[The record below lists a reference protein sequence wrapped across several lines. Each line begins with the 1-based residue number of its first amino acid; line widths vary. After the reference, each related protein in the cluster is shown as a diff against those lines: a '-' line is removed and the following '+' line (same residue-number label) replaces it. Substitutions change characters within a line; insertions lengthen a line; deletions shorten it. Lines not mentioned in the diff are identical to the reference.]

1 MRFGPWPRRIFFVL
15 AAIFFVFTF
24 LHASWLAPT
33 PRGAPKLVAHRA
45 VGQPL
50 LQHRR
55 TGEEECFAAQIEVPY
70 HPFIEDTLRSIS
82 EVSRLGGHMAEVN
95 VLPTGDGDLVLFHDD
110 DLACRT
116 GEDRQVRTATVEQLK
131 ELDIGWGYTT
141 PDGDHPLRGQGVGR
155 MPTLDE
161 AFARLRGN
169 TRYMFNLKS
178 DNPAHA
184 DLLAEKIAGAR
195 RAVRGTDHAFIG
207 QGPAIRRLA
216 ELFPDSWVV
225 DLDRASE
232 CSTGY
237 MRSGWFTL
245 VPEACENGTLI
256 VPLDKQW
263 LFAGWPNRTIARME
277 EVGARIVV
285 TGPHDGETVT
295 YGLDLPSQFGDI
307 PDSFNGYIWID
318 DLYILGPALRSGF
331 NDRDEEE
338 REALA
343 KVIKR
348 RREAR

>member
-1 MRFGPWPRRIFFVL
+1 MNFGPWPRRVFFVL

-50 LQHRR
+50 LQHARS
-55 TGEEECFAAQIEVPY
+55 GEEDCFSAQIEEPY
-70 HPFIEDTLRSIS
+70 HPLIEDSLRSIS

-110 DLACRT
+110 DLSCRT
-116 GEDRQVRTATVEQLK
+116 GAEGTVSTSTVEELK
-131 ELDIGWGYTT
+131 QLDIGWGYTT
-141 PDGDHPLRGQGVGR
+141 PEGDHPLRGKGEGL

-161 AFARLRGN
+161 AFDRLRGN

-178 DNPAHA
+178 DDPADA
-184 DLLAEKIAGAR
+184 DLLAKKVKAAR

-207 QGPAIRRLA
+207 QGPAIARLA

-225 DLDRASE
+225 DLGRAYA
-232 CSTGY
+232 CSAGY
-237 MRSGWFTL
+237 MRTGWLTI

-256 VPLDKQW
+256 VPLDKQY

-295 YGLDLPSQFGDI
+295 YGLDLPEQFGEI

-318 DLYILGPALRSGF
+318 DLWILGPALRPGF

-338 REALA
+338 RKALA
-343 KVIKR
+343 EVIKR